1 MSSEPSSELIE
12 LTFPASSRYVRLSRL
27 AAASLATELDF
38 DIDAVDDLRI
48 AVDEVVT
55 LLVDGEHG
63 GKITLRFLP
72 GEDTLT
78 VQGRCDATAFN
89 GAVPSV
95 SDLVEAILS
104 ATTDHHEIRST
115 PDERA
120 FSITKARGANAA
132 ETGTEAWALGDD
144 GTELE

>member
-1 MSSEPSSELIE
+1 MSSSEPGSDAIE

-38 DIDAVDDLRI
+38 DVEEVDDLRI

-63 GKITLRFLP
+63 GRISIRFLT
-72 GEDTLT
+72 GEDSLT
-78 VQGRCDATAFN
+78 VQGSCDATA
-89 GAVPSV
+89 GAAPEV

-115 PDERA
+115 PTERS
-120 FSITKARGANAA
+120 FSITKTRTEGSAELAA
-132 ETGTEAWALGDD
+132 EAWEASGGGSDLG
-144 GTELE
+144 

>member
-1 MSSEPSSELIE
+1 MTSSEPGSDAIE

-38 DIDAVDDLRI
+38 DVEEVDDLRI

-63 GKITLRFLP
+63 GRISIRFVAGDGSLTVEGRCEGALP
-72 GEDTLT
+72 G
-78 VQGRCDATAFN
+78 APA
-89 GAVPSV
+89 V

-115 PDERA
+115 AEERS
-120 FSITKARGANAA
+120 FSITKTRVDDAGERAA
-132 ETGTEAWALGDD
+132 EAWEADGGGSDLG
-144 GTELE
+144 